1 MIDGL
6 KLTFTGEELR
16 RLLDK
21 RIRQHDQM
29 ADRWTREQERTKDD
43 ETEDAPLLPSHMCE
57 HEAERHA
64 WRSRVLAFIREHI
77 EAGETYRLESSA
89 LTFGELLPAMPE
101 SLAQEEY
108 EERTAVGF
116 HLSRISKTL
125 DRLAAATSDFL
136 YRQDVAHGGAAAD
149 ATAEAQQTLA

>member
-21 RIRQHDQM
+21 RIRQHDQL
-29 ADRWTREQERTKDD
+29 ADRWTREAARTR
-43 ETEDAPLLPSHMCE
+43 TGTSHGATLLPSHICE
-57 HEAERHA
+57 HETDRHA

-77 EAGETYRLESSA
+77 EANETYRLDSTA
-89 LTFGELLPAMPE
+89 LAFEELLPAMPE

-108 EERTAVGF
+108 EQRTAA
-116 HLSRISKTL
+116 RP
-125 DRLAAATSDFL
+125 RLGRMPAM
-136 YRQDVAHGGAAAD
+136 
-149 ATAEAQQTLA
+149 AES